1 MTVLEPTSSLSS
13 LVLVHGAFHGGW
25 CWRDVARRMRVAG
38 HDVFTPTQTG
48 LGERRHLMSP
58 NISMETFVLDIANLL
73 LTENLYDVVLVG
85 HSFGGRSV
93 CGVVDRMPERI
104 RRLIL
109 IDAGLPLGGLS
120 RLDAMPEEARRQRLD
135 ASRAY
140 DGGIS
145 VPPPPARRFDM
156 TDPEQI
162 AWVERSLTPQPLG
175 PERTPLVLNH
185 PIGNNRPVTFIH
197 CVEPAFAVTAA
208 NAAYARS
215 QPGWR
220 FIEFAGGHNAIV
232 THPAEIAELLLEE
245 ARLPT

>member
-1 MTVLEPTSSLSS
+1 MTVPQDISPPSPMM
-13 LVLVHGAFHGGW
+13 LVHGAFHGGW
-25 CWRDVARRMRVAG
+25 CWRDVARRIRAAG

-48 LGERRHLMSP
+48 LGERRHLLSP
-58 NISMETFVLDIANLL
+58 DISMETFVLDIANIMLA
-73 LTENLYDVVLVG
+73 ENLHDVVLVG

-109 IDAGLPLGGLS
+109 IDAGLPLGGVS
-120 RLDAMPEEARRQRLD
+120 RLDAMPEEARRQRIA

-145 VPPPPARRFDM
+145 VPPPRATRFDM

-162 AWVERSLTPQPLG
+162 AWVERSLTPQPIG
-175 PERTPLVLNH
+175 PERTPLMLNH
-185 PIGNNRPVTFIH
+185 PIGNGRPVTFVH
-197 CVEPAFAVTAA
+197 CIAPAFAVTAA

-232 THPAEIAELLLEE
+232 THPAEIAELLLDE
-245 ARLPT
+245 ARLPV